1 MTVNY
6 VFASTTTMLACIR
19 GLFVRYTE
27 TFLEKKDRKYVGI
40 YVLSTRQPK
49 NFFVGMEGGKI

>member
-6 VFASTTTMLACIR
+6 GFTSTMLACIR

-27 TFLEKKDRKYVGI
+27 NIPGKKQDRKYVGI
-40 YVLSTRQPK
+40 YVLFTRQPK
-49 NFFVGMEGGKI
+49 NFFVGREGGKI